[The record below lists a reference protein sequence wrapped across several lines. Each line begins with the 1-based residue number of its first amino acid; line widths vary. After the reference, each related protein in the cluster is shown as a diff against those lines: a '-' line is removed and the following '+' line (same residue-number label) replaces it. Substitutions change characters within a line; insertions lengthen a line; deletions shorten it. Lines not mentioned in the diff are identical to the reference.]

1 MPTGFKAGGRQAG
14 TPNKATAE
22 VRALAAQHGPAA
34 LDELARLAG
43 LVTDDDGKT
52 RVGSAQ
58 SETARI
64 SALGMIL
71 DRAYG
76 KSRLSAPIEIDL
88 PDTSTPEGIIK
99 AVSAVLQAATTGK
112 ILPADAD
119 DLCAVIEAQRKAI
132 ELGDHEERL
141 KQLEAAAARR

>member
-1 MPTGFKAGGRQAG
+1 MPMGFKAGGRQAG

-22 VRALAAQHGPAA
+22 VRALAGRHGPAA

-52 RVGSAQ
+52 PVGSTQ

-76 KSRLSAPIEIDL
+76 KSRLTAPIEIEL
-88 PDTSTPEGIIK
+88 PDTSTPQGVIE
-99 AVSAVLQAATTGK
+99 AVSAILQAATTDK
-112 ILPADAD
+112 ILPADAN
-119 DLCAVIEAQRKAI
+119 DLCAIIEAQRKAI
-132 ELGDHEERL
+132 ELGDHEGRL
-141 KQLEAAAARR
+141 KLLEAARS